1 MATFV
6 NRVNSKLHNQEQEE
20 RIRQI
25 NDRIGPFENV
35 SAPPEFTSVCIYSSL
50 ILINFIFFN
59 LKDSSRI

>member
-25 NDRIGPFENV
+25 NDRIGPYEYV
-35 SAPPEFTSVCIYSSL
+35 SAPPELSSV
-50 ILINFIFFN
+50 FIQLDVSIRSKFFF
-59 LKDSSRI
+59 R